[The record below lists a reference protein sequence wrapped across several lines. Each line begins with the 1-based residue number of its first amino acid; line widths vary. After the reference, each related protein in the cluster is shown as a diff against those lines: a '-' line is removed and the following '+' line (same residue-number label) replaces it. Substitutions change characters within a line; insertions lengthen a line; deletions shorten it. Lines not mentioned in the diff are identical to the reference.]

1 MIWACD
7 TNAHSTLWYSK
18 SEDRRGREMEAF
30 AAQQGLAVMNRRSRY
45 TTYDGSRGATNID
58 VVLAG
63 EGLSGLV
70 SGWKVVPEQS
80 DCDHNYVQF
89 DLGLGGVIDSSTREI
104 ALYSH
109 RRMDVK
115 KLQEEM
121 LRGLQAAGG
130 VGGLLEGQPGTEGEV
145 DQQVQVLTEILWK
158 AFTAA
163 TPRRKRPLWKKSVPW
178 WTEELERVKK
188 AFYRAKKLRRRSERH
203 WQEYQ
208 RMAVEW
214 KKAMRRAKADSWK
227 KFCSEVDNP
236 WDMILKIL
244 KGE

>member
-1 MIWACD
+1 
-7 TNAHSTLWYSK
+7 
-18 SEDRRGREMEAF
+18 MEVF

-89 DLGLGGVIDSSTREI
+89 DLGLGGKIDSSTREI

-109 RRMDVK
+109 RRMGVK
-115 KLQEEM
+115 KLQEEV

-130 VGGLLEGQPGTEGEV
+130 VGGLLEGQPEGQPETEGEV
-145 DQQVQVLTEILWK
+145 DQQVEILTEILWK

-178 WTEELERVKK
+178 WTEELGQVKK
-188 AFYRAKKLRRRSERH
+188 AFYRARKLRRRSEWHR
-203 WQEYQ
+203 
-208 RMAVEW
+208 
-214 KKAMRRAKADSWK
+214 
-227 KFCSEVDNP
+227 
-236 WDMILKIL
+236 
-244 KGE
+244 